1 MSKQEIL
8 LSNSAIEFL
17 KDEIGGGTN
26 VVANPTLVGT
36 EAVLTGLQVGD
47 TKYAVPQGG
56 GGGAGIEFVEITVES
71 ESGTLTS
78 EQATALLNGAF
89 LKITNE
95 NYIASIIPLT
105 YRTLSITNGEVVG
118 TDLYYNFR
126 NFNNNV
132 ITEILICV
140 TIELKSLTAT
150 YKIEFYTHNVTPIQ
164 PPQE

>member
-36 EAVLTGLQVGD
+36 ETVLTGLQVGE
-47 TKYAVPQGG
+47 TKYKVPQGD
-56 GGGAGIEFVEITVES
+56 GGAGIEFVEITG

-89 LKITNE
+89 LKMTEE
-95 NYIASIIPLT
+95 NYIMSIIPVT
-105 YRTLSITNGEVVG
+105 YGSLSITNGEVVG
-118 TDLYYNFR
+118 VGLYYNFR
-126 NFNNNV
+126 TFDNGV

-140 TIELKSLTAT
+140 TINLESLKAT
-150 YKIEFYTHNVTPIQ
+150 YKMEFYTHNVTPIQ
-164 PPQE
+164 H